1 MTESEPLF
9 DQFCAALNGELTTLG
24 CQIRVMPRP
33 SPPRYMMLVDIGDKE
48 LGWVPDHID
57 AASIM
62 AFDEILQCDRRAGG
76 RMAGLSKLI

>member
-1 MTESEPLF
+1 
-9 DQFCAALNGELTTLG
+9 
-24 CQIRVMPRP
+24 
-33 SPPRYMMLVDIGDKE
+33 MLVDIGDKE

-76 RMAGLSKLI
+76 QGAFEDDLTEETASSSEAVRVAE